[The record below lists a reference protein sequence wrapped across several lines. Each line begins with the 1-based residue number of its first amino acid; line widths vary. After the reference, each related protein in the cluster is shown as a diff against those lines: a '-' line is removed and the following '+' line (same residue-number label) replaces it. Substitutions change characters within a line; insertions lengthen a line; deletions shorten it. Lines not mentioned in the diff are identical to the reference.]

1 MFARLVPP
9 TATPLRLA
17 EWQAGLHPGP
27 EAVTRFRH
35 ALADYLGVDFCQV
48 ASSGRTAFFLLLA
61 ALRDLPASQG
71 RAEIILPAYT
81 CPSLAKVVLDAGL
94 TPHLVD
100 IDPHTHNFVAGALE
114 ASIGPSTLAV
124 VCVHPYGLP
133 QPVAEVVTLAHD
145 AGAVVIEDAAQ
156 ALGARW
162 AGRPV
167 GTHGDFGLFSLGPGK
182 PLSTGGGGVVC
193 TTNRVYAA
201 ALARRWQD
209 IETPRGVNAGWA
221 LARLGLFSL
230 AFHPTGWWLAAR
242 AGAQK
247 VGESEAS
254 WGYTLTGLADTQ
266 AAVGLRLLPVLDAIN
281 AARRRRAQAWLDRL
295 QGIPHLILPAVP
307 GAPDDAIYLR
317 LPLLVEG
324 SGHAGA
330 LQARLA
336 AAGIGAGRMYRRTLD
351 AFFPDLR
358 GPSYPGARQVACG
371 LITLP
376 TNHYVTLADIER
388 GADLL
393 RQTLSHQ

>member
-9 TATPLRLA
+9 TATPIRLA

-35 ALADYLGVDFCQV
+35 ALAAYLGVDFCQV
-48 ASSGRTAFFLLLA
+48 ASSGRAAFFLLLT
-61 ALRDLPASQG
+61 ALRDLPALQG
-71 RAEIILPAYT
+71 RGEVILPAYT
-81 CPSLAKVVLDAGL
+81 CPSLAKVVMDAGL
-94 TPHLVD
+94 APRLVD
-100 IDPHTHNFVAGALE
+100 IDPHTHHFVAGGLE
-114 ASIGPSTLAV
+114 ASVGPSTLAV

-133 QPVAEVVTLAHD
+133 QPVTEVVTLAHA

-162 AGRPV
+162 AGQPV
-167 GTHGDFGLFSLGPGK
+167 GTYGDFGLFSLGPGK
-182 PLSTGGGGVVC
+182 PLSTGGGGIVC
-193 TTNRVYAA
+193 TSNRAYAA
-201 ALARRWQD
+201 VLARRWQA
-209 IETPRGVNAGWA
+209 IEPPRGVRAGWA

-230 AFHPTGWWLAAR
+230 AFHPAGWWLAAR

-247 VGESEAS
+247 VGDSEAS

-281 AARRRRAQAWLDRL
+281 AARRTRAQAWLDRL
-295 QGIPHLILPAVP
+295 QGLPHVTLPTVQSA
-307 GAPDDAIYLR
+307 AEAIYLR
-317 LPLLVEG
+317 LPLVVED
-324 SGHAGA
+324 ADRADA

-336 AAGIGAGRMYRRTLD
+336 AAGIGAGRMYRRTID
-351 AFFPDLR
+351 AFFSDLR
-358 GPSYPGARQVACG
+358 GAPYPGARRVACG

-376 TNHYVTLADIER
+376 TNHYVTAADIAR

-393 RQTLSHQ
+393 RQSLTPQ